1 MKTLLCAAL
10 ACTLLAALAL
20 TGCKKEK
27 SNIPN
32 FGFKTGPAYT
42 SANASVPAG
51 QSFMVGFTASQPENG
66 DALKQ
71 IKGSYTVNNNA
82 NGIYGGY
89 DFDLTAYPDMFS
101 ESVNLFA
108 PDVPGTTHHYTFILS
123 TTGTGTK
130 SLKLSIT
137 AI

>member
-1 MKTLLCAAL
+1 MKTLLYTAL
-10 ACTLLAALAL
+10 VCTLLATIGL
-20 TGCKKEK
+20 TGCKKEE

-32 FGFKTGPAYT
+32 FEFKTGPAYT
-42 SANASVPAG
+42 STNASVAAG
-51 QSFMVGFTASQPENG
+51 QTFMVGFTASQPENG
-66 DALKQ
+66 DALKE
-71 IKGSYTVNNNA
+71 IKGSYTINNNA

-101 ESVNLFA
+101 ESVKLFA
-108 PDVPGTTHHYTFILS
+108 PDVPGTNHHYTFTLS